1 VTEPGSRQ
9 TVELPVVSALRA
21 LSVFRADQAG
31 AYREHFEPLAEIL
44 GDDVETKLR
53 RHVVGWADDAS
64 PGVLVLTGNAGTG
77 KTAVAEAYCRALG
90 APLPTNDGLAEVAGA
105 SWVIKDLS
113 GLPNRPARAAA
124 LAAVLDA
131 RGRAQALVCANEGVL
146 RDALDD
152 IGRPGFVLALELALR
167 QGAARNDNV
176 TIVNVNRQRL
186 THDRVWGPL
195 LDFVTR
201 EELWPG
207 CQDCPFDLG
216 GCPMRSN
223 AEQLRNPLVRE
234 QLRALVRLGSGEAVP
249 TLREVLAVLSWAI
262 VGDHTCEK
270 VKDQNLA
277 LGSDAFTAS
286 SGYFTRV
293 VGGGLSTDAAERSP
307 LLAAMRDS
315 GLGEVSDLEVDGW
328 LRDTS
333 GAPFDVRA
341 LAGDPAA
348 LPSPPEPAGAGDLPV
363 SAMAGSRSPL
373 DRVSTKQRVMT
384 FHELGEMVS
393 TDEDRVRV
401 EDGLDALVSGDGVS
415 NAPALRLWRQR
426 LFFEAPDQLGG
437 ADATARRLIE
447 YRHLPGLLALARK
460 AAAGSDVIIEVT
472 QLVQGLNFLVTG
484 FSSPDE
490 GLIVPD
496 PAFLFSRD
504 PGSFRPAR
512 PSLVHSLVDR
522 ERLAVATPDSGLV
535 EDILDV
541 DHIDVDLVVDG
552 DPLLRLRIR
561 PRMYEAIR
569 EAAEFQGPVGQ
580 GVAEMNDLRGF
591 YGRLAASAK
600 PEGGLRVANPDSRPP
615 ALARIILPHLAG
627 TSDI

>member
-1 VTEPGSRQ
+1 MTEPSGRRAA
-9 TVELPVVSALRA
+9 ELPVVSALRA
-21 LSVFRADQAG
+21 LSVFGADQAG

-44 GDDVETKLR
+44 GDDVATKLR
-53 RHVVGWADDAS
+53 RHVVGWAEEAS
-64 PGVLVLTGNAGTG
+64 PGVLILTGNAGTG
-77 KTAVAEAYCRALG
+77 KTAVAEAYCRALN
-90 APLPTNDGLAEVAGA
+90 APLPTDDGLAKVAA

-113 GLPNRPARAAA
+113 ALADRPAREAA
-124 LAAVLDA
+124 LAAALDA
-131 RGRAQALVCANEGVL
+131 RGGAQALVCANEGVL

-152 IGRPGFVLALELALR
+152 IAIPGFVATLELALR
-167 QGAARNDNV
+167 RGAARDDNV
-176 TIVNVNRQRL
+176 TIVNANRQRI
-186 THDRVWGPL
+186 TGDPVWGRL
-195 LDFVTR
+195 VDFVTR

-207 CQDCPFDLG
+207 CEDCPFELG

-223 AEQLRNPLVRE
+223 AEQLRNPGVRE
-234 QLRALVRLGSGEAVP
+234 QLRVLVRLGSGEAVP
-249 TLREVLAVLSWAI
+249 TLREVLAILSWAI
-262 VGDHTCEK
+262 VGDDTCKK
-270 VKDQNLA
+270 VKAQNLA
-277 LGSDAFTAS
+277 LGSDAYTGS

-293 VGGGLSTDAAERSP
+293 VGGGLSSDAAERSP

-328 LRDTS
+328 LRDTG
-333 GAPFDVRA
+333 GAPFAVRA

-348 LPSPPEPAGAGDLPV
+348 LPSPPEPVATEDLRAGALVGT
-363 SAMAGSRSPL
+363 RSPL
-373 DRVSTKQRVMT
+373 DRVRTKQRVMT
-384 FHELGEMVS
+384 FHALGEMVS

-426 LFFEAPDQLGG
+426 LFFEAPGQLGG
-437 ADATARRLIE
+437 ADVAARRLIE
-447 YRHLPGLLALARK
+447 YRHLPGLIALARK

-472 QLVQGLNFLVTG
+472 QLVQGLNVLVTG

-535 EDILDV
+535 EDVLDV

-552 DPLLRLRIR
+552 DPLLSLRIR

-591 YGRLAASAK
+591 YGRLATSAK
-600 PEGGLRVANPDSRPP
+600 PDGALRVANPDSRPP
-615 ALARIILPHLAG
+615 RWPASSCL
-627 TSDI
+627 T